1 MAEWS
6 KAAVSKTAK
15 MVTSSRVR
23 ILPGLLKEL
32 DYCVMVSTSDFG
44 SDSLGSNP
52 GSPANVGVTEWFR
65 WRSAKPLTQVRILS
79 PTLNSGAYRQYG
91 SGKEVLLCF
100 LPELNAPVV

>member
-32 DYCVMVSTSDFG
+32 GYCVMVSTSDFG

-52 GSPANVGVTEWFR
+52 GSPAKLGYSIRVVR
-65 WRSAKPLTQVRILS
+65 LTLDQKVWVRILLS
-79 PTLNSGAYRQYG
+79 QQMKMSG
-91 SGKEVLLCF
+91 
-100 LPELNAPVV
+100 

>member
-32 DYCVMVSTSDFG
+32 GYCVMVSTSDFG

-52 GSPANVGVTEWFR
+52 GSPA
-65 WRSAKPLTQVRILS
+65 KK
-79 PTLNSGAYRQYG
+79 YG
-91 SGKEVLLCF
+91 DV
-100 LPELNAPVV
+100 A

>member
-52 GSPANVGVTEWFR
+52 GSPAKSNVGVAEWSGDGLQNR
-65 WRSAKPLTQVRILS
+65 YKG
-79 PTLNSGAYRQYG
+79 NSLRRFE
-91 SGKEVLLCF
+91 SCSRL
-100 LPELNAPVV
+100 